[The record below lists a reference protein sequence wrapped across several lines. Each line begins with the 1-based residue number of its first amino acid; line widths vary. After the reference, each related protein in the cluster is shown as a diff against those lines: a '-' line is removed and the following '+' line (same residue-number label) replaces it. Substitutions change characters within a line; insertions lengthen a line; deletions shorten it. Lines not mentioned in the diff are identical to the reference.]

1 MGRPSTQLWV
11 AREGK
16 TSCVNLGWQSN
27 GDTHIIGLHG
37 AGNSACE
44 RRPRKQPC
52 LFRRTTSGTLSLAYR
67 ESSDLSALHPAPPG
81 GLTRAR
87 LEPRAASGPT
97 PLALARAR
105 RVGPVPGS
113 PRNCGCGQGGPVR
126 RRAAVGRL
134 LGAEAESGRLSL
146 VQRAVYDLD
155 RQPTGL
161 SVRSGKARAAA
172 VPAVRAAWFSLL
184 RPVIRG
190 PQTPSSLTGDPRSRA
205 YPSLPHPADSRL
217 GRLWVQTL
225 AIHGSDD
232 ISNFFWRSNSF
243 QLFILAGEKK
253 TLYELLAFFKT
264 KDF

>member
-1 MGRPSTQLWV
+1 M
-11 AREGK
+11 
-16 TSCVNLGWQSN
+16 
-27 GDTHIIGLHG
+27 
-37 AGNSACE
+37 
-44 RRPRKQPC
+44 
-52 LFRRTTSGTLSLAYR
+52 
-67 ESSDLSALHPAPPG
+67 
-81 GLTRAR
+81 
-87 LEPRAASGPT
+87 
-97 PLALARAR
+97 
-105 RVGPVPGS
+105 
-113 PRNCGCGQGGPVR
+113 R

-155 RQPTGL
+155 RQPTRL
-161 SVRSGKARAAA
+161 SVRSAKARAAA

-232 ISNFFWRSNSF
+232 ISNFF
-243 QLFILAGEKK
+243 
-253 TLYELLAFFKT
+253 
-264 KDF
+264 